1 MIRPG
6 DVCLR
11 AASRVWFSR
20 SPAAA
25 SATARPTLEWAR
37 VAVAAEDRMRDM
49 GADDDEVEAWFAG
62 LWAAA
67 EADADTQ
74 VYATIKLKQ
83 PLTKISVAMVLT

>member
-1 MIRPG
+1 MIRAA
-6 DVCLR
+6 DVYLR
-11 AASRVWFSR
+11 AASRMWFSR
-20 SPAAA
+20 STTTTP

-67 EADADTQ
+67 EA
-74 VYATIKLKQ
+74 
-83 PLTKISVAMVLT
+83 PGGSMVDRP